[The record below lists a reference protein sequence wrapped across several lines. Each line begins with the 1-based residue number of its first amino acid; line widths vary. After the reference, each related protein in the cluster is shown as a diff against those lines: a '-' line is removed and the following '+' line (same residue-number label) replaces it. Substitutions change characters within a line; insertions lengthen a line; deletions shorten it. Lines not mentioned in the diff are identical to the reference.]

1 MINNRKIKKQQMLMD
16 FSYERPNDVYENMD
30 DYTLSQAANVLC
42 VSSQYLL
49 WLLDSAWDEGKVLI
63 GTGRYVILREEAEQV

>member
-1 MINNRKIKKQQMLMD
+1 MKNVNKQQMLMD
-16 FSYERPNDVYENMD
+16 FSYERPNDIHEHG

>member
-1 MINNRKIKKQQMLMD
+1 MKNDNDQQMMD
-16 FSYERPNDVYENMD
+16 FSYDRPNDVYENG
-30 DYTLSQAANVLC
+30 DYTLSQAANALR
-42 VSSQYLL
+42 VSSQYIL